1 MLVCDNCEEGV
12 ELDSWD
18 ECLEYM
24 RENDWKK
31 KLIDGK
37 FNNYCPEC
45 WAGGEL

>member
-1 MLVCDNCEEGV
+1 MVVCDNCEDGT
-12 ELDSWD
+12 ELDTWD

-45 WAGGEL
+45 QEG